1 MMVANNSTNF
11 GGILLQPVAL
21 LGYLFRMVLY
31 QYLLQ
36 MHWQSEI
43 NLFVKDFLLLVLF
56 SDVFYMNEWYVLL
69 FPYLWSR
76 IRVKYI
82 NFQNIYYHL

>member
-36 MHWQSEI
+36 MH
-43 NLFVKDFLLLVLF
+43 
-56 SDVFYMNEWYVLL
+56 
-69 FPYLWSR
+69 
-76 IRVKYI
+76 
-82 NFQNIYYHL
+82 